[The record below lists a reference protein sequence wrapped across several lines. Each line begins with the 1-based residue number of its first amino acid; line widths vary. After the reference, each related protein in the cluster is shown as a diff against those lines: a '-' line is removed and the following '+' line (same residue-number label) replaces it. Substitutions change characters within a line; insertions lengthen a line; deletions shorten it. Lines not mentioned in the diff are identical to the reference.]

1 MAKKNLQDSKTDK
14 DDKERKLST
23 AKSKGPPPTPPT
35 PGSTAASGSAA
46 TGPAAP
52 FPEGLPPPAFPL
64 LPPPGSPE
72 AVAFKQFLE
81 WMSHVGAGEAAGAKA
96 PGIPLPAGAAYL

>member
-1 MAKKNLQDSKTDK
+1 MAKKKLQDSKTDK

-35 PGSTAASGSAA
+35 PGSAAASGSAA
-46 TGPAAP
+46 GSAAP